1 MEQFINPRVKDIQI
15 SGIRQFSN
23 MIQNYDNLIS
33 LTIGQPDFPTP
44 LVRSGKTGYYRK
56 LYKYTHN
63 AGLLEL
69 RKAAC
74 NFVKDNYDLHYS
86 PENETIVTIGASEAI
101 DVAFRT
107 ILEPG
112 TEVILPAP
120 IYPGYEPIIRLCGA
134 TPIFIDVRETGFR
147 LTAEALEKYHYR
159 KNKMRRTAVSF

>member
-44 LVRSGKTGYYRK
+44 SLVKEAAKRAITENYTS
-56 LYKYTHN
+56 YTHN

-74 NFVKDNYDLHYS
+74 NFVKITMIYIIHLKTKPSLQSVLVKQLMLHF
-86 PENETIVTIGASEAI
+86 ER
-101 DVAFRT
+101 F
-107 ILEPG
+107 
-112 TEVILPAP
+112 
-120 IYPGYEPIIRLCGA
+120 
-134 TPIFIDVRETGFR
+134 
-147 LTAEALEKYHYR
+147 
-159 KNKMRRTAVSF
+159 